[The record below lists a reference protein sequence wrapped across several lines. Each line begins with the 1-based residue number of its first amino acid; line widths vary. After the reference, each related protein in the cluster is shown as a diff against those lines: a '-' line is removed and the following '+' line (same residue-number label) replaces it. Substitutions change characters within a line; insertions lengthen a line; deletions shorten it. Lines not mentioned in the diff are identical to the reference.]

1 MKRAAVSAIATV
13 VLLVAGVA
21 SALVVGN
28 DDHKIARSGSTGTT
42 STSTSTSTTVD
53 IGTAT
58 EPSGPP
64 VSIATRLIAA
74 SRLEPFRTCGGLV
87 DFARAKALE
96 VVTPYGLPGS
106 GRGRMFAVDGREA
119 FAPQASAGEG
129 STAGAGAAPAPQ
141 SQSAPATASDS
152 AGGPFSPPN

>member
-1 MKRAAVSAIATV
+1 MKRAAVSAIAAV

-28 DDHKIARSGSTGTT
+28 DDHKIARSGSTGST
-42 STSTSTSTTVD
+42 STSTSTSTTGD

-58 EPSGPP
+58 GIEPSGPP

-87 DFARAKALE
+87 DFARTKALE

-106 GRGRMFAVDGREA
+106 GGGRNFVVDGRGA
-119 FAPQASAGEG
+119 MPPQSSGAER
-129 STAGAGAAPAPQ
+129 STTGAAPAASP
-141 SQSAPATASDS
+141 QSAPATAS
-152 AGGPFSPPN
+152 